1 MSVEAEPVAARL
13 APRFEATPGI
23 WAALV
28 TTLMGALCLALGP
41 HLLWLVGRPAAL
53 TLPMTDWVGA
63 SLTWLLEGIKPLARG
78 VSTALQYVFDPA
90 VGIGFGLDILCLF
103 AQSRWPAAAFHEAA
117 GGRQSRADT
126 NLRSGGRGGAT
137 NRRDRREIWATR
149 RRVLRRHAQRRSAN
163 GGGHG

>member
-41 HLLWLVGRPAAL
+41 HLPWLVGWPAAL

-78 VSTALQYVFDPA
+78 VSTALQYVM
-90 VGIGFGLDILCLF
+90 
-103 AQSRWPAAAFHEAA
+103 EASNWVFSSS
-117 GGRQSRADT
+117 SRALGST
-126 NLRSGGRGGAT
+126 L
-137 NRRDRREIWATR
+137 RDRAFCCC
-149 RRVLRRHAQRRSAN
+149 
-163 GGGHG
+163 